1 MSGLSMLNPAE
12 LVLAPY
18 NPRKSVSDEGLA
30 QLAES
35 IKKQGLLQPVLVRE
49 VDGRYEVVCGSR
61 RTRAAILAGL
71 SAIPCSV
78 RVMSD
83 QEAIEAALTENM
95 ERVDVEPLEEVAAI
109 VGLSRFYD
117 TDQAVADRLSRGVD
131 WVSRRRKLL
140 ELTPALMES
149 LGRKEFPLSWYE
161 LACRLEP
168 IDQERVLELARG
180 YNGIDNAVKLRA
192 YIGRHGHLLEKAPF
206 DTTVPMGQRPACTAC
221 PRNTATQSD
230 LFGAD
235 EPARCQNRACF
246 DEKASYHAQRVAK
259 FTGLPLM
266 RITYT
271 DSVLPIEREPSPEE
285 ADQFQKI
292 VVDAASD
299 YGLAGEVRYLRTGKA
314 PEPIETEERKAYL
327 AACKRENWIRA
338 EMLMGVAADI
348 ATLKEE
354 SAVYALHALRYVLHR
369 ATKPA
374 GPTIRDSRTVGY
386 EEFMQAAGVTAFHPG
401 AQEAVSNRQLLA
413 FLIWRACHEELA
425 QKDWP
430 KAGDAPQSCPALFE
444 AHEALNLNYR
454 WYREEA
460 EQAWNESMA
469 KAVGV

>member
-1 MSGLSMLNPAE
+1 VSLSMLNPAE

-49 VDGRYEVVCGSR
+49 VDGHYEVVCGSR

-78 RVMSD
+78 GEMSD

-140 ELTPALMES
+140 DLTPALMES

-246 DEKASYHAQRVAK
+246 DEKASYHAQRVANE
-259 FTGLPLM
+259 TGVPLM

-292 VVDAASD
+292 VVAAASD
-299 YGLAGEVRYLRTGKA
+299 YGLPGEVRYLRTAKK
-314 PEPIETEERKAYL
+314 PEPVETEERKAYL
-327 AACKRENWIRA
+327 AACKKENWIRA
-338 EMLMGVAADI
+338 EMLNLL
-348 ATLKEE
+348 ATNISTMDELDAGHCISSLRYILHRGTKTAGPPSKD
-354 SAVYALHALRYVLHR
+354 SAVSHYSQFMEKAMVTPFIPGSQEYVSKR
-369 ATKPA
+369 A
-374 GPTIRDSRTVGY
+374 
-386 EEFMQAAGVTAFHPG
+386 
-401 AQEAVSNRQLLA
+401 LLA

-430 KAGDAPQSCPALFE
+430 KPGDAPQNCPALFE
-444 AHEALNLNYR
+444 AYDALNMNYAE
-454 WYREEA
+454 YRA
-460 EQAWNESMA
+460 DFEQAWERLLA
-469 KAVGV
+469 KEVVK

>member
-1 MSGLSMLNPAE
+1 MLNPAE

-78 RVMSD
+78 REMSD

-109 VGLSRFYD
+109 VGLSKFYD

-140 ELTPALMES
+140 DLTPALMES

-235 EPARCQNRACF
+235 DPARCQNRACF

-299 YGLAGEVRYLRTGKA
+299 YGLAGEVRYLRTAKA
-314 PEPIETEERKAYL
+314 PEPVETEERKAYL

-338 EMLMGVAADI
+338 EMLMRLASPIRFMDEVDAERCLA
-348 ATLKEE
+348 
-354 SAVYALHALRYVLHR
+354 SLRYILHR
-369 ATKPA
+369 ATQPA
-374 GPTIRDSRTVGY
+374 GPAVRDSRTWGY
-386 EEFMQAAGVTAFHPG
+386 TEFMSAAGRPAFVPG
-401 AQEAVSNRQLLA
+401 CKEHVSACSILA

-430 KAGDAPQSCPALFE
+430 RPGDAPQNCPALFE

-454 WYREEA
+454 GYREEA
-460 EQAWNESMA
+460 EQAWETLTT
-469 KAVGV
+469 KEVGA